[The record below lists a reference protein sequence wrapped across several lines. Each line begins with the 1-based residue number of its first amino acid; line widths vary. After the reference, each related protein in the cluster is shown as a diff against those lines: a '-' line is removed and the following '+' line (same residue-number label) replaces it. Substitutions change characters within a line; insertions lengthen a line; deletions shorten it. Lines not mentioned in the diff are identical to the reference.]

1 VAARA
6 FEPFFTTKEDGKGT
20 GLGLSMVYG
29 FARQSGGTAEIESRP
44 GRGTT
49 VRLSLPRAPAP
60 AVSVPA
66 AAPAADAVPARPER
80 GTGAAVLLV
89 EDDAIVLLANE
100 DGLVAAG
107 YRVLAAG
114 DAAEAL
120 ALLAS
125 EPAIDVVVSDVVMP
139 GGMNGVALSREVR
152 RRHPGVRV
160 ILTSGYGTEQLRRQG
175 AEADAYLPKPF
186 DVAALARRIESV
198 LARPSASQGG
208 AGLPEGAAAA
218 PGSD

>member
-1 VAARA
+1 
-6 FEPFFTTKEDGKGT
+6 
-20 GLGLSMVYG
+20 
-29 FARQSGGTAEIESRP
+29 
-44 GRGTT
+44 
-49 VRLSLPRAPAP
+49 
-60 AVSVPA
+60 
-66 AAPAADAVPARPER
+66 
-80 GTGAAVLLV
+80 
-89 EDDAIVLLANE
+89 
-100 DGLVAAG
+100 
-107 YRVLAAG
+107 VLAAG

-125 EPAIDVVVSDVVMP
+125 EPGIGVVVSDVVMP

-160 ILTSGYGTEQLRRQG
+160 ILTSGYGTKQLRRQG